1 MDCRFQNNQSGGIVM
16 FRAVLSIVL
25 ILGFGL
31 ATSFAGDLET
41 VSYKTLLSRNLT
53 NLNRLSIGMTKQQV
67 MDTMGSFQSKTANS
81 VVPNPYIS
89 EPILV
94 SGKTYEVFWYLTKKY
109 PPFTP
114 IKKSQATPV
123 VLKDGVVIGWGDS
136 FLASVKAGNAN

>member
-1 MDCRFQNNQSGGIVM
+1 MYRTLF
-16 FRAVLSIVL
+16 AIVL
-25 ILGFGL
+25 ILGLGS
-31 ATSFAGDLET
+31 APSYADDLET

-53 NLNRLSIGMTKQQV
+53 NLNKLSIGMTKQQV
-67 MDTMGSFQSKTANS
+67 METMGTFQSKTANS

-94 SGKTYEVFWYLTKKY
+94 SGKTYEVLWYLTKKY

-123 VLKDGVVIGWGDS
+123 VIKDGKVMGWGDS
-136 FLASVKAGNAN
+136 FLASVKAGNAK